1 MQLKLLA
8 FSLCLAVLATGP
20 ASAAA
25 SVSVDINGAAYTGSS
40 NPKGVKLVAGQPFS
54 VDITI
59 TGKTAN
65 PIWLKH
71 GDDVQMN
78 GASNDAKPD
87 ADAYSFY
94 LVPMHPGPLTIPGLD
109 IAMADGSSL
118 HMDPI
123 KLVVYPQ

>member
-8 FSLCLAVLATGP
+8 FSLFLFALAAGP
-20 ASAAA
+20 AAAA
-25 SVSVDINGAAYTGSS
+25 AAVTVEINGAAYTGPS
-40 NPKGVKLVAGQPFS
+40 NPKGVKLLAGEQFT
-54 VDITI
+54 VDITVK
-59 TGKTAN
+59 GKTAN

-78 GASNDAKPD
+78 GASNDTKPD
-87 ADAYSFY
+87 ADAYTFY
-94 LVPMHPGPLTIPGLD
+94 LVPMRPGPLTLPGLD

-123 KLVVYPQ
+123 